1 MENIDGIVHQLAT
14 IGRATVKA
22 AVALE
27 RIADAL
33 EPLAEIIKEE
43 LEEEKNRG

>member
-1 MENIDGIVHQLAT
+1 MDRDLAEKLV
-14 IGRATVKA
+14 RAQAKQA
-22 AVALE
+22 IALE

-43 LEEEKNRG
+43 IKEVRD